1 MTPFG
6 KGMGL
11 PAVPDTHCPAVSPAR
26 ITVRDLRVSFGETM
40 VLDRVN
46 LDVNAGEN
54 LVLIGTSGSGK
65 TVLLRCII
73 GLLQPDSG
81 SIRIDGQETTKLG
94 ARARDALMSRVGV
107 LFQRNALF
115 DSLTVW
121 ENVVFGL
128 MQRGQMSRVSAR
140 ALAIGKLAEVGL
152 DETAADLS
160 PADLSGGMQKRVA
173 LARALAA
180 NPEFLFLDDPVAGL
194 DPMLTHEMDDLIVDR
209 VRTLGATGLSITQDV
224 GSVRRIADR
233 VAMLWQGRIVW
244 TGPADQLDVSG
255 NPFVDQFVH
264 GRVSGPIRFDQHWML
279 PTQS

>member
-1 MTPFG
+1 MTGARP
-6 KGMGL
+6 
-11 PAVPDTHCPAVSPAR
+11 PAPSRPR
-26 ITVRDLRVSFGETM
+26 LEIRGVRLSFGASI
-40 VLDRVN
+40 VLDGVD
-46 LDVNAGEN
+46 LDVRGGEN

-65 TVLLRCII
+65 TVLLRCIL

-81 SIRIDGQETTKLG
+81 SIRIDGQETTTLG
-94 ARARDALMSRVGV
+94 GRARDALMRRIGV

-128 MQRGQMSRVSAR
+128 MQTGQMPRAAAR
-140 ALAIGKLAEVGL
+140 ALALDKLASVGL

-160 PADLSGGMQKRVA
+160 PAELSGGMQKRVA
-173 LARALAA
+173 LARAIAS
-180 NPEFLFLDDPVAGL
+180 NPEFLLLDDPVAGL
-194 DPMLTHEMDDLIVDR
+194 DPMLTQDIDDLIVER

-224 GSVRRIADR
+224 GSIRRIADR

-244 TGPADQLDVSG
+244 TGPADRIDESG

-264 GRVSGPIRFDQHWML
+264 GRIAGPIQFDEQWTL
-279 PTQS
+279 PNRG

>member
-264 GRVSGPIRFDQHWML
+264 GRVSGPIRFDQQWML

>member
-1 MTPFG
+1 MKPLG
-6 KGMGL
+6 KGIDAPVV
-11 PAVPDTHCPAVSPAR
+11 PATHRPATSLAR
-26 ITVRDLRVSFGETM
+26 ITVRDLRVSFGETI
-40 VLDRVN
+40 VLDGVN
-46 LDVNAGEN
+46 LDVSAGEN

-81 SIRIDGQETTKLG
+81 SIQIDGQETTKLG

-115 DSLTVW
+115 DSLMVW

-128 MQRGQMSRVSAR
+128 MQRGQMSRASAR
-140 ALAIGKLAEVGL
+140 AMAIEKLAEVGL
-152 DETAADLS
+152 DETAADLL

-194 DPMLTHEMDDLIVDR
+194 DPMLTNEMDDLIAGR
-209 VRTLGATGLSITQDV
+209 FRTLGTTGLSITQDV
-224 GSVRRIADR
+224 GSVRRIANR

-264 GRVSGPIRFDQHWML
+264 GRVSGPIRFDQQWTL

>member
-1 MTPFG
+1 MKPLG
-6 KGMGL
+6 KGIDA
-11 PAVPDTHCPAVSPAR
+11 PVVPDTHRPATSLAR
-26 ITVRDLRVSFGETM
+26 ITVRDLRVSFGETT
-40 VLDRVN
+40 VLDGVN
-46 LDVNAGEN
+46 LDVSAGEN

-81 SIRIDGQETTKLG
+81 SIQIDGQETTKLG

-115 DSLTVW
+115 DSLMVW

-128 MQRGQMSRVSAR
+128 MQRGQMARASAR
-140 ALAIGKLAEVGL
+140 ALAIEKLAEVGL
-152 DETAADLS
+152 DETAADLL

-194 DPMLTHEMDDLIVDR
+194 DPMLTNEMDDLIAGR
-209 VRTLGATGLSITQDV
+209 FRTLGTTGLSITQDV
-224 GSVRRIADR
+224 GSVRRIANR

-264 GRVSGPIRFDQHWML
+264 GRVSGPIRFDQQWTL

>member
-115 DSLTVW
+115 DSLMVW

-264 GRVSGPIRFDQHWML
+264 GRVSGPIRFDQQWML

>member
-1 MTPFG
+1 MKPFG

-94 ARARDALMSRVGV
+94 AQARDALMSRVGV

-115 DSLTVW
+115 DSLMVW

-194 DPMLTHEMDDLIVDR
+194 DDLIVDR
-209 VRTLGATGLSITQDV
+209 VRMLGATGLSITQDV

-264 GRVSGPIRFDQHWML
+264 GRVSGPIRFDQQWML

>member
-94 ARARDALMSRVGV
+94 AQARDALMSRVGV

-264 GRVSGPIRFDQHWML
+264 GRVSGPIRFDQQWML

>member
-1 MTPFG
+1 MKPFG

-115 DSLTVW
+115 DSLMVW

-264 GRVSGPIRFDQHWML
+264 GRVSGPIRFDQQWML

>member
-1 MTPFG
+1 MPFG
-6 KGMGL
+6 KPTG
-11 PAVPDTHCPAVSPAR
+11 PPIAADTNRTAVVPAR
-26 ITVRDLRVSFGETM
+26 IIVRDLRVSFGETM
-40 VLDRVN
+40 VLDGVD
-46 LDVNAGEN
+46 LDVGAGEN

-65 TVLLRCII
+65 TVLMRCIV

-115 DSLTVW
+115 DSLMVW

-128 MQRGQMSRVSAR
+128 MQRGQMSRASAR
-140 ALAIGKLAEVGL
+140 ALAIEKLAEVGL
-152 DETAADLS
+152 DETAADLL

-194 DPMLTHEMDDLIVDR
+194 DPMLTNEMDDLIAGR
-209 VRTLGATGLSITQDV
+209 FRTLGTTGLSITQDV
-224 GSVRRIADR
+224 GSVRRIANR

-244 TGPADQLDVSG
+244 TGPADQIDVSG

-264 GRVSGPIRFDQHWML
+264 GRVSGPIRFDQQWTL